1 MSAEPMKVT
10 DRRAMTVLADEP
22 QSTALPSTNP
32 MQMLAI
38 AVQQGADLDR
48 LQKLMDLQERWEANQ
63 ARKAFVA
70 AMAKFKSEPIQILKS
85 KPVNIPGGAKFSHA
99 TLADVVDGIVS
110 SLSKYGLSHKW
121 ETLQDHGITVT
132 CVLTH
137 EAGHS
142 ERTILSAP
150 PDDSGKKNVIQQIAS
165 TVTYLERYTLMA
177 ACGLA
182 AKDMDDD
189 GRGAGSPPKPEEPAP
204 EGYGNWRA
212 DMSALADEGIAK
224 LTETWGKSSSDF
236 RRHVIK
242 ADETW
247 WAETKAKAVQADKKA
262 QAS

>member
-1 MSAEPMKVT
+1 MNALVEP
-10 DRRAMTVLADEP
+10 RQES
-22 QSTALPSTNP
+22 QSTAVVPTSP
-32 MQMLAI
+32 MEMLAI

-85 KPVNIPGGAKFSHA
+85 KAVNIPGGAKFSHA

-132 CVLTH
+132 CILTH

-142 ERTILSAP
+142 ERTVLSAP
-150 PDDSGKKNVIQQIAS
+150 PDDSGKKNAIQQIAS

-189 GRGAGSPPKPEEPAP
+189 GHGAGKPPRQEEPAP
-204 EGYGNWRA
+204 EGYDKWRA
-212 DMSALADEGIAK
+212 DMTALADEGLEK
-224 LTETWGKSSSDF
+224 LTATWGTSSGDY
-236 RRHVIK
+236 RRYVVK
-242 ADETW
+242 FDEPW
-247 WAETKAKAVQADKKA
+247 WKETKARAGKVKP
-262 QAS
+262 